1 MLSSVYGKEK
11 SHTSKILNFP
21 LASYPDSQSP
31 AMSTAKN
38 NEQEDKVQGTPGG
51 RVDDVSVMKTELT
64 TGASGQQ
71 AREPSVQ
78 EVMALAEKIQ
88 ELSVMHASFCCLYLP
103 RIFIMFLIQLQS

>member
-11 SHTSKILNFP
+11 SPTSKILNFP

-38 NEQEDKVQGTPGG
+38 NEQEDKVQGTG
-51 RVDDVSVMKTELT
+51 RVDDVNVMKTELT

-78 EVMALAEKIQ
+78 EVMILAEKIQ